1 MPPTIEIR
9 DPTKVIEITCSNGE
23 GVSWNVNARFE
34 ELYEQIDAWH
44 TALPMTSLKW
54 ENLPPDGTTALY
66 QLTCQAVDGRTWDI
80 KVGLRPGLDAP
91 MFSFNVTDRFEE
103 QEFSPQRL
111 MRDTLIALTRE
122 YQVTLVEV
130 TWV

>member
-9 DPTKVIEITCSNGE
+9 DPTKAIEITCTSGE

-44 TALPMTSLKW
+44 TALPMTLLKW
-54 ENLPPDGTTALY
+54 EKLTPDGTTDLY
-66 QLTCQAVDGRTWDI
+66 QLAADAADGRKWKIT
-80 KVGLRPGLDAP
+80 VGLRPGVDAP
-91 MFSFNVTDRFEE
+91 TFSFNVTNRFEE
-103 QEFSPQRL
+103 QEFRPQRL
-111 MRDTLIALTRE
+111 MRATLVALTRE

-130 TWV
+130 TWF